1 MDCKKKILKNGL
13 RLLLVPRVDL
23 QSVLVTLWVKTGS
36 RFEEDKVAGLS
47 HFLEHMAFKGSRK
60 RPSAKAI
67 SESIDSIGAETNA
80 ATSKEWTNF
89 YIKSRADVI
98 EKSIDILS
106 DIVLHPLLKEEEI
119 EKEKGVIIEEI
130 AMYEDTPMA
139 KIYDIFENITFAGS
153 SLARDIA
160 GTKETVCSL
169 KREDFL
175 AYREKYYYSE
185 NMLLSIVGNF
195 KEEKALKLVE
205 EYFGEL
211 EPTGKKPL
219 SVWDDFKQ
227 RKPNVFLKKKKTDQA
242 HLIVGFRGA
251 RFGHKDK
258 YAEAVLSSILGGGMS
273 SRMFIEVREKRGLAY
288 AVKVGVDHGEDTGS
302 FLTYAGVQVK
312 KIKDAID
319 VILDQYFGLRDK
331 KYKIDKKEF
340 TKAKEYLKGHFA
352 LSMESSHA
360 VSDFF
365 SLDELYLGKTRKV
378 ESVFEEV
385 DRVDLEDVYRVAEN
399 FFREDRLNIA
409 IIGPYNKKDKLVLD
423 RVRPCQA

>member
-13 RLLLVPRVDL
+13 RLLLIPRDDL

-36 RFEEDKVAGLS
+36 RFEEDKIAGLS
-47 HFLEHMAFKGSRK
+47 HFLEHMVFKGSKK

-119 EKEKGVIIEEI
+119 EKEKGVILEEI
-130 AMYEDTPMA
+130 AMYEDTPMI

-160 GTKETVCSL
+160 GTKETVSSL

-175 AYREKYYYSE
+175 AYRERYYYSE
-185 NMLLSIVGNF
+185 NMLLVVVGNF
-195 KEEKALKLVE
+195 KEGKVLKLVE

-219 SVWDDFKQ
+219 SVCDDFKQ
-227 RKPNVFLKKKKTDQA
+227 EKPNVFLKKKKTDQA

-251 RFGHKDK
+251 HFGHKDK

-312 KIKDAID
+312 RIKDAID

-352 LSMESSHA
+352 LSLESSHT

-365 SLDELYLGKTRKV
+365 SLDELYLGKTRKI
-378 ESVFEEV
+378 ESVFKEIDSVE
-385 DRVDLEDVYRVAEN
+385 LEDVYQVADN
-399 FFREDRLNIA
+399 FFQNNRLNIA
-409 IIGPYNKKDKLVLD
+409 VIGPHEGRDELGWKD
-423 RVRPCQA
+423 A